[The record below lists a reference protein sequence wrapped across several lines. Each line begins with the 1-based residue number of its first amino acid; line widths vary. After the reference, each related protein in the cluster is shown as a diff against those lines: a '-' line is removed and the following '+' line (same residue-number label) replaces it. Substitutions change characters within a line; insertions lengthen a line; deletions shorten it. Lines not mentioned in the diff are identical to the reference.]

1 MEQQLSLFDDFDTVS
16 PTTPDSRKK
25 REFLIPPR
33 ARMPFLP
40 GVKPEETE
48 PAFES
53 YQELEEAA
61 RKCTKCPLRGGC
73 TQVVVGQGPATTPI
87 MLVGEGP
94 GQDEDIQ
101 GVPFVGRAGQLLNK
115 ILEAAEIPREAV
127 LITNV
132 VKCRPPQNRLPLP
145 DEVRACRGYLEQ
157 QIQLVRPK
165 IIVCLGSLATQT
177 VVDPKARIT
186 KARGQWFVRDGI
198 RIMATFHP
206 AALLR
211 NPNYKRPTWED
222 FKMIRDAYKEI
233 LAEGK

>member
-1 MEQQLSLFDDFDTVS
+1 MEQQLSLFDDFDMLN
-16 PTTPDSRKK
+16 PTRPEPPKE
-25 REFLIPPR
+25 REFVIPERKRP
-33 ARMPFLP
+33 PFLP

-48 PAFES
+48 PAFAD
-53 YQELEEAA
+53 YAALETAA
-61 RKCTKCPLRGGC
+61 RQCAKCPLRGGC
-73 TQVVVGQGPATTPI
+73 TQVVVGQGPVRTPI
-87 MLVGEGP
+87 MLIGEGP
-94 GQDEDIQ
+94 GQDEDLQ
-101 GVPFVGRAGQLLNK
+101 GIPFVGRAGQLLNK

-145 DEVRACRGYLEQ
+145 DEVRACRSYLEQ

-177 VVDPKARIT
+177 VIDPKARIT

-233 LAEGK
+233 LQKGE